1 MSRLLYIQ
9 ASPRGQRSHSVAV
22 ADAFVE
28 AFEQKHP
35 DDEIVILNVFDAS
48 IPNFDGL
55 AVQAKYTILHGKP
68 HSQPEQQVWKDVEQV
83 IEQFTSADKY
93 VLAVPM
99 WNFSIPYRL
108 KQYIDLLV
116 QPGYTFS
123 YSEDTGYQG
132 LVSGKPILVVFARGG
147 EYPPG
152 SEAEAFD
159 QQTKYIELIFGFMG
173 VTDIRPVFVEPTLQ
187 GGPDVAGG
195 NSRSFL
201 STILKW
207 HESFFIGF

>member
-1 MSRLLYIQ
+1 MSKLLYIQ
-9 ASPRGQRSHSVAV
+9 ASPRGKRSHSIAV
-22 ADAFVE
+22 ADAFIE
-28 AFEQKHP
+28 AYEQKHP
-35 DDEIVILNVFDAS
+35 DDEIVTLNVFDAS

-55 AVQAKYTILHGKP
+55 AVQAKYTILHGQP
-68 HSQPEQQVWKDVEQV
+68 HSKEELQVWKNVEEV

-99 WNFSIPYRL
+99 WNFGIPYRL

-132 LVSGKPILVVFARGG
+132 LVVGKPILAVYARGG

-152 SEAEAFD
+152 SGTEAFD
-159 QQTKYIELIFGFMG
+159 LQTKYIELIFGFIG
-173 VTDIRPVFVEPTLQ
+173 FKDIRSVVVEPTLQ
-187 GGPDVAGG
+187 GSPVVIEAKRQGAVGKVKEIAAV
-195 NSRSFL
+195 F
-201 STILKW
+201 
-207 HESFFIGF
+207 

>member
-9 ASPRGQRSHSVAV
+9 ASPRGQRSHSIAV
-22 ADAFVE
+22 TDAFVK
-28 AFEQKHP
+28 AYEQKHP
-35 DDEIVILNVFDAS
+35 DDEIEILNVFDES
-48 IPNFDGL
+48 IPNFDGP

-68 HSQPEQQVWKDVEQV
+68 HSKAEQQVWKNVEQV
-83 IEQFTSADKY
+83 IEQFTSADKF

-123 YSEDTGYQG
+123 YSPEAGYQG
-132 LVSGKPILVVFARGG
+132 LVSGKPILVVYARGG

-152 SEAEAFD
+152 SGVEGLD
-159 QQTKYIELIFGFMG
+159 MQTKYIELILGFIG
-173 VTDIRPVFVEPTLQ
+173 FKDIHSVVVEPTLQ
-187 GGPDVAGG
+187 GGPDAAGAKRQG
-195 NSRSFL
+195 AIEKVKEIAEVF
-201 STILKW
+201 
-207 HESFFIGF
+207 